1 MLEIQSL
8 SLGMVQAY
16 LLASARGLILVDAGM
31 PGFENRVLRKI
42 HSLDSGDLRL
52 IYITHA
58 HLDHYGSAAALR
70 RATGAP
76 IAVHHADVNA
86 MAMGQSSLGE
96 PRGRGRIVG
105 AMIPLIERVVS
116 LEPTEVDIVL
126 KDGDTLDDYGID
138 ACVLHTPG
146 HTLGSSSLIV
156 EGKYAFVGDL
166 LSTHRKPHVQ
176 RLFAQDWSSIG
187 KSLDRLK
194 AERPELIYSGH
205 GKRPLTLQELIDLR
219 TVW

>member
-31 PGFENRVLRKI
+31 PGFENRVLRKLR
-42 HSLDSGDLRL
+42 SLDSGDLRL

-76 IAVHHADVNA
+76 IAIHHADVNT
-86 MAMGQSSLGE
+86 MAMGRSPLGD
-96 PRGRGRIVG
+96 PRGMGRIVG
-105 AMIPLIERVVS
+105 AVMPLIERIVP
-116 LEPTEVDIVL
+116 LEPTEADIVL
-126 KDGDTLDDYGID
+126 KDGDSLDDYGID
-138 ACVLHTPG
+138 AYVLHTPG

-166 LSTHRKPHVQ
+166 LSTYRKPHVQ
-176 RLFAQDWSSIG
+176 RLFAQDWSAIG
-187 KSLDRLK
+187 QSLDRLEAGK
-194 AERPELIYSGH
+194 PELIYSGH
-205 GKRPLTLQELIDLR
+205 GKRPLTLQELLDLR
-219 TVW
+219 TVR